1 MQQTN
6 LQARPFCWTGFS
18 FSVLV
23 DDAYSLRSADRDYD
37 GIVDEDDQCPQISE
51 TFNKF
56 EDEELNTLN
65 ESVRFIME
73 TIDKAL
79 DVVLLTEKVRKT
91 RGKKEYCV
99 VSKKKK
105 TKEGKLRTYGCYKSR
120 KAANKRLGQVEGFK
134 ARAMAEGEEIEEYQ
148 IVEMSSMA
156 GGNVQGYAGGNKN
169 QFSLIREED

>member
-1 MQQTN
+1 MPDSMPTADK
-6 LQARPFCWTGFS
+6 LAAFEM
-18 FSVLV
+18 LV
-23 DDAYSLRSADRDYD
+23 DDSLS
-37 GIVDEDDQCPQISE
+37 
-51 TFNKF
+51 NKF

-105 TKEGKLRTYGCYKSR
+105 TKKGKLRKYGCYKSR

-134 ARAMAEGEEIEEYQ
+134 ARKARAMAEGEELEEYQ
-148 IVEMSSMA
+148 IVEFSGV
-156 GGNVQGYAGGNKN
+156 GGISGYAGGNTFKR
-169 QFSLIREED
+169 LIREED